1 MQEVKSGLSESCDA
15 VLAQWDMYAT
25 PKDDGISAEVYD
37 ADGEYQTTVR
47 RSIAS
52 SDLLALLRYG
62 SHKFKTGYQI
72 GGDSVRAALRSMIGA
87 APLEPTN

>member
-1 MQEVKSGLSESCDA
+1 MQELKSGLGEGCDA

-47 RSIAS
+47 RRIDP

-62 SHKFKTGYQI
+62 RRRFDEGNKHGAE
-72 GGDSVRAALRSMIGA
+72 SVRAGLRAMLGA
-87 APLEPTN
+87 APLEPLN